1 MNIIYT
7 VCNRINLAH
16 ALALADSVLL
26 HQPNHTFYLA
36 WVDNVPVQVPPH
48 VKLLT
53 IEQAEIPAWESMN
66 AKYYHFELL
75 AACRPWFALA
85 LLRLHSECK
94 NLIFLAPTVLLVKP
108 FGEVLNDSSEIH
120 LTPNIR
126 KPLAPSKLLDDKRIL
141 NIGMFHSGSWML
153 KVGEQTTKLLRW
165 WAERTIDRAEFD
177 LCNGKNMDQL
187 WLNYTLVWIPETTQI
202 AHPGWHY
209 GLHSIL
215 NHELQ
220 NKNGDYYIEGEPL
233 ISLDFAG
240 LDYFDPVWS
249 NHIGLMSSN
258 RAFHVLFDNYKKTLT
273 KYKHSLPA
281 DRMPG
286 FGKPAKIR
294 ENRIL
299 RNNIAAKLKSI
310 TAFIDQ
316 F

>member
-26 HQPNHTFYLA
+26 HQPNHTFYLC
-36 WVDNVPVQVPPH
+36 WVDNTPIQVPAH
-48 VKLLT
+48 VKLLP
-53 IEQAEIPAWESMN
+53 IEQAEIPAWNSME
-66 AKYYHFELL
+66 AQYYNFELL

-85 LLRLHSECK
+85 LLRRHPDCE
-94 NLIFLAPTVLLVKP
+94 NLVFLAPSVLLVKP
-108 FGEVLNDSSEIH
+108 FEDVINLSSDIH
-120 LTPNIR
+120 LTPNIK
-126 KPLAPSKLLDDKRIL
+126 KPLAPSRILDDKRIL

-153 KVGEQTTKLLRW
+153 RPGEKTLKMLNW
-165 WAERTIDRAEFD
+165 WSARTVDRAEFD

-215 NHELQ
+215 NNDLQ
-220 NKNGDYYIEGEPL
+220 MRNGDYHIEGKPL

-240 LDYFDPVWS
+240 LDFFDPVWS
-249 NHIGLMSSN
+249 DHITLMPVN
-258 RAFHVLFDNYKKTLT
+258 NAFHALFNSYKKTLD
-273 KYKHSLPA
+273 KYKNLLPA
-281 DRMPG
+281 DLVPG
-286 FGKPAKIR
+286 YGKAVKIR

-299 RNNIAAKLKSI
+299 RNNLAARLKSI